1 MPSSRH
7 LMLIPS
13 LACPASCAY
22 CFGPHAGGPPMRQ
35 ATLEAI
41 AHWQNALGDRDTLE
55 ITFHG
60 GEPLVPGVDF
70 YRMALPLLRA
80 GLAPRQVRFAVQSN
94 LWLLSDDLC
103 DLFRE
108 YGVSLGTS
116 LDGPEPINDAQRG
129 RGYFRR
135 TMAGVER
142 ARAHGL
148 SVGCICTFT
157 AQSAPHAGEIFDF
170 FVREG
175 LNFSLHAAL
184 PALCPHPNPPPL
196 AGEGV
201 RTNAWSLSPQAHG
214 QLLVGMLDRYL
225 ANLDKIRISTLDSM
239 CRSVSAGHGGIC
251 TFGDCL
257 GGYLAID
264 PQGWIYPC
272 QRLAELL
279 EFRLDNVHACPTPE
293 ALAAAPAWH
302 MFQNRQDHI
311 AQACGDCAHLAFCR
325 GGCPY
330 NALAAN
336 GGCFDG
342 AGALR
347 DPHCPAYQRTFSAIA
362 DRALAEVF
370 SSENLDAIVTHGP
383 GKHGLLRKGKLLHI
397 MRGGP
402 HPQETARQARVIVAA
417 AALAAG
423 GSPAEAVRR
432 LERAGLVT
440 DRERALGSL
449 AALQGDL
456 RRQPQGLVNAYL
468 HVTYACN
475 LACDHCYARS
485 SPGRGDGGEGQEPAM
500 AVDDLARLVRQAAQ
514 AGFRKAVITGGEPL
528 AHPQRDALLDAL
540 AALRNEVKPLQI
552 VLRTN
557 LAYPLAGGRKATSQ
571 EGGHEAPPQEDGHK
585 APPQEGGRKASPQE
599 GGHKAP
605 SQEGGHEAAPLLER
619 LARSADQIVVSL
631 DGDRASHDARRGAG
645 TYARTVANLRDLINL
660 TLGPPGPR
668 GEARAGSPDRRGEA
682 VVIAATLTAAQ
693 TAGREGEAVRALGE
707 ELGVGVR
714 FKPVLP
720 LGRAA
725 GRGLAPEFYSSV
737 EDGCE
742 AVVHR
747 ARPVSTCG
755 LGMNL
760 YVGPG
765 GACYPCYAL
774 MEPRHALGN
783 ALDEGLAPVLA
794 CNDAYRRVTVD
805 SNRRC
810 RACALRYLC
819 GGLCRAWSSAD
830 DPDAPPADCAALRER
845 AGGLLLSALETLEA
859 SADQWL
865 AAGLPLL

>member
-1 MPSSRH
+1 M
-7 LMLIPS
+7 
-13 LACPASCAY
+13 AS
-22 CFGPHAGGPPMRQ
+22 
-35 ATLEAI
+35 
-41 AHWQNALGDRDTLE
+41 
-55 ITFHG
+55 
-60 GEPLVPGVDF
+60 
-70 YRMALPLLRA
+70 
-80 GLAPRQVRFAVQSN
+80 
-94 LWLLSDDLC
+94 
-103 DLFRE
+103 
-108 YGVSLGTS
+108 
-116 LDGPEPINDAQRG
+116 
-129 RGYFRR
+129 
-135 TMAGVER
+135 VER

-157 AQSAPHAGEIFDF
+157 AQSTPHAGEIFDF

-201 RTNAWSLSPQAHG
+201 RANAWSLSPQAHG
-214 QLLVGMLDRYL
+214 QLLVDMLDRYL
-225 ANLDKIRISTLDSM
+225 ANLDKIHISTLDSM
-239 CRSVSAGHGGIC
+239 CRSVSAGQGGIC

-264 PQGWIYPC
+264 PQGWIYAC
-272 QRLAELL
+272 QRLAELP
-279 EFRLDNVHACPTPE
+279 EFRLGNVHACPTPE
-293 ALAAAPAWH
+293 TLAAAPAWR
-302 MFQNRQDHI
+302 MFQNRQDRI
-311 AQACGDCAHLAFCR
+311 TEECGDCAHLAFCR

-330 NALAAN
+330 NALTAN
-336 GGCFDG
+336 GGRFDG

-370 SSENLDAIVTHGP
+370 SDENLDAIVTHGP

-402 HPQETARQARVIVAA
+402 HPQETARQARKIVAA
-417 AALAAG
+417 VALAAG

-432 LERAGLVT
+432 LERAGLIT

-449 AALQGDL
+449 TALQGDL

-468 HVTYACN
+468 HVTYTCN
-475 LACDHCYARS
+475 LACDHCYAHA
-485 SPGRGDGGEGQEPAM
+485 SPKGRDKGEGQKPAM
-500 AVDDLARLVRQAAQ
+500 AVDDMARLVRQAAQ

-571 EGGHEAPPQEDGHK
+571 EGGHEAPPQEGGHE
-585 APPQEGGRKASPQE
+585 APPQE

-605 SQEGGHEAAPLLER
+605 SQEGGRKAPPREGGRKAPPQEGGRKAPPQEGGRKAPPQEGGRKAPPLLER

-631 DGDRASHDARRGAG
+631 DGDQVSHDMRRGAG
-645 TYARTVANLRDLINL
+645 TYARTVANLRDLIDL
-660 TLGPPGPR
+660 TPDPSPHYGRLCRKRR
-668 GEARAGSPDRRGEA
+668 GEERRGEA

-742 AVVHR
+742 AMIHR

-774 MEPRHALGN
+774 MGPRHALGN
-783 ALDEGLAPVLA
+783 ALDEGLAAVLA
-794 CNDAYRRVTVD
+794 RNDAYRRVTVD

-819 GGLCRAWSSAD
+819 GGFCRAWSGAD
-830 DPDAPPADCAALRER
+830 DPDAPLPDCAALRER
-845 AGGLLLSALETLEA
+845 ARGLLLSALETLEA

-865 AAGLPLL
+865 AAELPLL